1 MSATLEGTLSKWTNV
16 MKGWQYR
23 FFVLDENAG
32 LLSYYTSKEK
42 MMKGVRRGCVRLKD
56 AVIGIDDQEDNTF
69 TITVDHKTFH
79 FQAQHSEE
87 REKWVRRLEDTIRRH
102 ANRTRLG
109 DNQSNFYFGGFQKD
123 VVGSKRANHLELL
136 GRRVSEADAYLQLII
151 EQTSKIDKRIE
162 EITDADEKAK
172 CKVLQDN
179 ASAMLDHIKHSIVSL
194 QIAKNMAHPI
204 NGIYNGPTT
213 ATTGSNSATAS
224 PTSAATSGVKGAT
237 LISKTPHTNAIDPVT
252 GAKLDV
258 SGGEEDEDSI
268 TENGILPRASN
279 NVQQQQPLLQFERH
293 QQQYYHYQTQ
303 YQLIG
308 MHSPTASSIDIVDI
322 ITDGIEYGTAAEIAI
337 GAVGATT
344 APLAV
349 DVPEISYSSSEDE
362 EDFYDA
368 NDDPFASMGN
378 TPIYTTRGFS
388 VETSSPTDDNAQD
401 INPSKDGAPV
411 EASAKSSIGDR
422 MDDYQTALSSVS
434 EGMRGGGSPTSPTA
448 SVPGVSGDKTFLD
461 FEEDSIDYDAL
472 YEEEEDS
479 TISMEAHG
487 SMISHLI
494 SQVKIGMDLTKVVLP
509 TFILERRS
517 LLEMYADYFAHP
529 DLFLRIAEM
538 ETPRDRI
545 VETCR
550 WYLSAYHAGRKSAV
564 AKKPYNPILGEVFQ
578 CYWDVPGEGPDDNAV
593 SDGPVPWCHRNQL
606 TFLAEQV
613 SHHPPISAFYAEHVN
628 KKITFSAHVW
638 TKSKF
643 LGLSIGVH
651 NIGEGIVTLVNHSEE
666 YVVTFPNGYG
676 RSILTVPWIEL
687 GGTVQIRSPQTGY
700 HATIEFLTKPFYGGK
715 RNKVTAE
722 IYAPNERKPFVSIA
736 GEWSGLMEAKW
747 HDKNKTEVFVDVNRI
762 PIFKKQ
768 VRPIVEQ
775 EEYES
780 RRVWKEVTAGLK
792 FNDIEKATNA
802 KCAVEQIQRDEAKN
816 RKDTD
821 TQWEQKVNK
830 SISELLVRTGYTQIL

>member
-1 MSATLEGTLSKWTNV
+1 MSSPGLASAGSSTLEGTLSKWTNV

-79 FQAQHSEE
+79 FQARHCEE
-87 REKWVRRLEDTIRRH
+87 REQWVRRLEDTIRRH
-102 ANRTRLG
+102 ANRLRLW
-109 DNQSNFYFGGFQKD
+109 DSQSAFYIAGGYTKETS
-123 VVGSKRANHLELL
+123 GKRSNHLELL
-136 GRRVSEADAYLQLII
+136 ARRVSEADAYLQLMI
-151 EQTSKIDKRIE
+151 EQTNALDKRIAELSDTE
-162 EITDADEKAK
+162 EQTK
-172 CKVLQDN
+172 CKALQDN

-213 ATTGSNSATAS
+213 MVASGGDGSGSVETVASTA
-224 PTSAATSGVKGAT
+224 
-237 LISKTPHTNAIDPVT
+237 TNAMAASGLKAEHLGSASS
-252 GAKLDV
+252 GAGD
-258 SGGEEDEDSI
+258 DEDDS
-268 TENGILPRASN
+268 TAEN
-279 NVQQQQPLLQFERH
+279 
-293 QQQYYHYQTQ
+293 
-303 YQLIG
+303 
-308 MHSPTASSIDIVDI
+308 
-322 ITDGIEYGTAAEIAI
+322 
-337 GAVGATT
+337 ATT
-344 APLAV
+344 APLGLA
-349 DVPEISYSSSEDE
+349 VPETSYSSSEGE

-368 NDDPFASMGN
+368 YDDPFTSLASS
-378 TPIYTTRGFS
+378 PSACATRGFA
-388 VETSSPTDDNAQD
+388 E
-401 INPSKDGAPV
+401 
-411 EASAKSSIGDR
+411 
-422 MDDYQTALSSVS
+422 
-434 EGMRGGGSPTSPTA
+434 TSPTHEKSPDSFA
-448 SVPGVSGDKTFLD
+448 SADLATQATLTPQKQQQSTLPEIDEYETAANNAATTTPTRALGAIARTPSYDNG
-461 FEEDSIDYDAL
+461 IDYDAL
-472 YEEEEDS
+472 YEEEEETDL
-479 TISMEAHG
+479 SMEAHG
-487 SMISHLI
+487 SMITHLL

-529 DLFLRIAEM
+529 DLFLKISELDS
-538 ETPRDRI
+538 PRDRI
-545 VETCR
+545 VQVCR

-578 CYWDVPGEGPDDNAV
+578 CHWDIPGEDEDALAV
-593 SDGPVPWCHRNQL
+593 RDGPIPWCRRDQL

-613 SHHPPISAFYAEHVN
+613 SHHPPISAFYAEHYN
-628 KKITFSAHVW
+628 KKITFAAHVW

-651 NIGEGIVTLVNHSEE
+651 NIGEGIVTLVDRSEE
-666 YVVTFPNGYG
+666 YYVTFPNGYG

-687 GGTVQIRSPQTGY
+687 GGSVEIKCPQTGY
-700 HATIEFLTKPFYGGK
+700 YAHVEFLTKPFYGGK

-722 IYAPNERKPFVSIA
+722 IYSPNDKKPFVSIA

-775 EEYES
+775 DEYES

-792 FNDIEKATNA
+792 FNDIERATNA
-802 KCAVEQIQRDEAKN
+802 KSIVEQYQRDQAKV
-816 RKDTD
+816 RKEYDLA
-821 TQWEQKVNK
+821 WEHKYFKPVGDNW
-830 SISELLVRTGYTQIL
+830 IYTKPLSQRMYLQDKESKR

>member
-1 MSATLEGTLSKWTNV
+1 MSNTLEGTLSKWTNV

-87 REKWVRRLEDTIRRH
+87 REKWVRRLEDTILRH
-102 ANRTRLG
+102 ANRTRLW
-109 DNQSNFYFGGFQKD
+109 DNQSNFYLGGYQKD
-123 VVGSKRANHLELL
+123 VVGNKRANHLELL
-136 GRRVSEADAYLQLII
+136 SRRVSEADAYLQLII
-151 EQTSKIDKRIE
+151 DQTNKIEKRIE
-162 EITDADEKAK
+162 EIADAEEKAK
-172 CKVLQDN
+172 CKALQDN

-204 NGIYNGPTT
+204 NGIYNGPITT
-213 ATTGSNSATAS
+213 TTGSNSVTAS
-224 PTSAATSGVKGAT
+224 PTSVNAAASGGTGAAGKAS
-237 LISKTPHTNAIDPVT
+237 LNSAIEPGM
-252 GAKLDV
+252 GAKLDA
-258 SGGEEDEDSI
+258 SGGEEEEDST
-268 TENGILPRASN
+268 TEN
-279 NVQQQQPLLQFERH
+279 
-293 QQQYYHYQTQ
+293 
-303 YQLIG
+303 
-308 MHSPTASSIDIVDI
+308 
-322 ITDGIEYGTAAEIAI
+322 
-337 GAVGATT
+337 ATT

-349 DVPEISYSSSEDE
+349 DVPETSYSSSEDE

-368 NDDPFASMGN
+368 NDDPFTSMGN
-378 TPIYTTRGFS
+378 SPSYATRGFS
-388 VETSSPTDDNAQD
+388 VETSSPTYENAAD
-401 INPSKDGAPV
+401 TLPSKGGGASLD
-411 EASAKSSIGDR
+411 ASAKSSIVDR
-422 MDDYQTALSSVS
+422 QDDYQNALTAVS
-434 EGMRGGGSPTSPTA
+434 ESLNAGSPTSATGSAAAPRL
-448 SVPGVSGDKTFLD
+448 SIDKTFQKYG
-461 FEEDSIDYDAL
+461 EDDAIDYDAL

-538 ETPRDRI
+538 ETPRERI

-578 CYWDVPGEGPDDNAV
+578 CYWDLPDETPDENV
-593 SDGPVPWCHRNQL
+593 VNDGPVPWCHRNQL

-651 NIGEGIVTLVNHSEE
+651 NIGEGIVTLVEHSEE
-666 YVVTFPNGYG
+666 YIVTFPNGYG

-687 GGTVQIRSPQTGY
+687 GGTVEIRCPQTGY

-722 IYAPNERKPFVSIA
+722 IYAPNEKKPFVSIA

-792 FNDIEKATNA
+792 
-802 KCAVEQIQRDEAKN
+802 
-816 RKDTD
+816 
-821 TQWEQKVNK
+821 
-830 SISELLVRTGYTQIL
+830 